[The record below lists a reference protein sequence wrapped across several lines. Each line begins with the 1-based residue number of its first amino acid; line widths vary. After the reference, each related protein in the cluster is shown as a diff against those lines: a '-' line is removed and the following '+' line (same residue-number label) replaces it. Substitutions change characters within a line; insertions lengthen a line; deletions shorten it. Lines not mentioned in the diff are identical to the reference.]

1 VYVAP
6 VRYLVTG
13 ANRGIGLELC
23 RQLVARGDGVVAAV
37 RDPSAAGALRAFD
50 PGDGRLVIH
59 ACDVADDASVRG
71 LAVALGDAAL
81 DVLINNA
88 GVWGGEHQSLRDFD
102 PVEAVRTYEINALG
116 AVRVTIALLP
126 HLRRGTVKKIVH
138 VTSGMGSIE
147 DNTSGGSYGYRMS
160 KAALNM
166 AARSM
171 AVDLRGDGIAC
182 AVINPGWVKT
192 DMGGAHAPTPV
203 DDSARGMLAAI
214 DALDLSTS
222 GTFLHWK
229 GRHYPW

>member
-1 VYVAP
+1 M
-6 VRYLVTG
+6 RYLVTG

-23 RQLVARGDGVVAAV
+23 RQLLARGDSVVAAV
-37 RDPSAAGALRAFD
+37 REVEKATALLALD
-50 PGDGRLVIH
+50 PGSDRLAIH
-59 ACDVADDASVRG
+59 ACDVADDASVRT
-71 LAVALGDAAL
+71 LAAALGDSAL
-81 DVLINNA
+81 DVVINNA
-88 GVWGGEHQSLRDFD
+88 GVWGGPHQAIGNFD
-102 PVEAVRTYEINALG
+102 IDEAVRTFHVNALG
-116 AVRVTIALLP
+116 AMRVTIAVLP
-126 HLRRGTVKKIVH
+126 HIRRGTGKKIVH

-203 DDSARGMLAAI
+203 DDSARGMLQAI

-229 GRHYPW
+229 GRKYPW